1 MNDGLKSL
9 EDKII
14 KIRNDFPILSRE
26 INGNNLSYLD
36 NAASSQ
42 KPNAVIDKMSSIY
55 SNSYSNVHRGVHTLS
70 MESTIAY
77 EDVRKTVAGFINA
90 PNHESIIYTKGTT
103 DSINLFCQ
111 GWAKNNLKKG
121 DKVVLSEVEH
131 HANLVPWFMLRDAIG
146 IVIEYIPVGEDFL
159 LDMNVAEQVIDEQTK
174 IVSISHISNS
184 LGTIV
189 PLKEIIEIAHK
200 NDAIV
205 LVDGAQSIPH
215 QRIDVDVLDI
225 DVLVF
230 SAHKMC
236 GPTGVGILWGKES
249 ILNQMEPISGG
260 GDMISSVT
268 FDNANWN
275 EIPLIK
281 ELDTTNLNYKVVDN
295 NNKEHFGGTAVNV
308 GNPHVV
314 FFVNNIED
322 FNLEKIG
329 PEIENDKLFPEKC
342 NVTLAKIINE
352 NHIKVKVWERGA
364 GLTKACG
371 TAACATAF
379 AAKINGKIKNKT
391 EIEFELGKL
400 SIFIDENK
408 NIYISRKN
416 SYHGK
421 KCN

>member
-26 INGNNLSYLD
+26 IHGNNLSYLD

-77 EDVRKTVAGFINA
+77 EGVRKTVAEFINA

-215 QRIDVDVLDI
+215 QRIDVEVLDI

-249 ILNQMEPISGG
+249 ILNQMEPITGG

-275 EIPLIK
+275 EIPYRFEAGTPNIVGVIGLGAAIDYLESVNFVELSQFSHYLSEYARQELNDIK
-281 ELDTTNLNYKVVDN
+281 GVQVLGPSDPKMRSSLFSFVIDDIHPHDVAQVLDAQGIAIRAGHHCAQPTLNK
-295 NNKEHFGGTAVNV
+295 FGLSSTARASFYLYN
-308 GNPHVV
+308 
-314 FFVNNIED
+314 
-322 FNLEKIG
+322 NLEDTKQLVNG
-329 PEIENDKLFPEKC
+329 
-342 NVTLAKIINE
+342 VRSVIN
-352 NHIKVKVWERGA
+352 RF
-364 GLTKACG
+364 T
-371 TAACATAF
+371 
-379 AAKINGKIKNKT
+379 
-391 EIEFELGKL
+391 
-400 SIFIDENK
+400 
-408 NIYISRKN
+408 
-416 SYHGK
+416 
-421 KCN
+421 

>member
-9 EDKII
+9 EDKVIN
-14 KIRNDFPILSRE
+14 IRNDFPILSRE
-26 INGNNLSYLD
+26 INGHNLSYLD

-42 KPNAVIDKMSSIY
+42 KPNAVLDRMSSIY

-70 MESTIAY
+70 MESTLAY
-77 EDVRKTVAGFINA
+77 EEVRKTVAEFIKA
-90 PNHESIIYTKGTT
+90 PNHEEIIYTKGTT

-146 IVIEYIPVGEDFL
+146 IVIEYIPIGEDFL

-205 LVDGAQSIPH
+205 LVDSAQSIPH
-215 QRIDVDVLDI
+215 QRIDVSSLDI

-249 ILNQMEPISGG
+249 ILNQMEPITGG

-275 EIPLIK
+275 EIPYRFEAGTPNIVGVIGL
-281 ELDTTNLNYKVVDN
+281 
-295 NNKEHFGGTAVNV
+295 GTAIDYLESVNFSELSQFSHYLSEYARQELSAIKGV
-308 GNPHVV
+308 QVLGPNDAKMRSSLFSFVIDDIHPHDVAQV
-314 FFVNNIED
+314 LDGQGIAIRAGHHCAQPTLNKFGFSSTARASFYLYNSLEDTKQLVN
-322 FNLEKIG
+322 G
-329 PEIENDKLFPEKC
+329 
-342 NVTLAKIINE
+342 VRS
-352 NHIKVKVWERGA
+352 V
-364 GLTKACG
+364 
-371 TAACATAF
+371 
-379 AAKINGKIKNKT
+379 
-391 EIEFELGKL
+391 
-400 SIFIDENK
+400 
-408 NIYISRKN
+408 ISRFT
-416 SYHGK
+416 
-421 KCN
+421 

>member
-1 MNDGLKSL
+1 MNKKHKEIL
-9 EDKII
+9 EN
-14 KIRNDFPILSRE
+14 IRNEFPILDQK
-26 INGNNLSYLD
+26 INGEDLVYLD

-42 KPNAVIDKMSSIY
+42 KPNAVIDRMSSIY

-70 MESTIAY
+70 MESTLAY
-77 EDVRKTVAGFINA
+77 EEVRKTVARFINA
-90 PNHESIIYTKGTT
+90 PKHESIIYTKGTT

-215 QRIDVDVLDI
+215 QRIDVEVLDI

-249 ILNQMEPISGG
+249 ILNQMEPITGG

-275 EIPLIK
+275 EIP
-281 ELDTTNLNYKVVDN
+281 
-295 NNKEHFGGTAVNV
+295 
-308 GNPHVV
+308 
-314 FFVNNIED
+314 
-322 FNLEKIG
+322 
-329 PEIENDKLFPEKC
+329 
-342 NVTLAKIINE
+342 
-352 NHIKVKVWERGA
+352 
-364 GLTKACG
+364 
-371 TAACATAF
+371 
-379 AAKINGKIKNKT
+379 
-391 EIEFELGKL
+391 
-400 SIFIDENK
+400 S
-408 NIYISRKN
+408 
-416 SYHGK
+416 
-421 KCN
+421 

>member
-1 MNDGLKSL
+1 MNDDLKSL

-14 KIRNDFPILSRE
+14 NIRNDFPILSRQ
-26 INGNNLSYLD
+26 INGYNLSYLD

-42 KPNAVIDKMSSIY
+42 KPNAVIDRMSSIY

-70 MESTIAY
+70 MESTLAY
-77 EDVRKTVAGFINA
+77 EEVRKTVARFINA
-90 PNHESIIYTKGTT
+90 PKHESIIYTKGTT

-200 NDAIV
+200 NNAIV

-215 QRIDVDVLDI
+215 QRIDVDVLNI

-249 ILNQMEPISGG
+249 ILNQMEPITGG

-275 EIPLIK
+275 EIPYRFEAGTPNIVGVIGLGAAIDYLESVNFTELSQFSHYLSEYARQELSDIK
-281 ELDTTNLNYKVVDN
+281 GVQVLGPSDAKMRSSLFSFVIDDIHPHDVAQVLDAQGIAIRAGHHCAQPTLNK
-295 NNKEHFGGTAVNV
+295 FGLSSTARASFYLYN
-308 GNPHVV
+308 
-314 FFVNNIED
+314 
-322 FNLEKIG
+322 NLE
-329 PEIENDKLFPEKC
+329 D
-342 NVTLAKIINE
+342 
-352 NHIKVKVWERGA
+352 
-364 GLTKACG
+364 TKQLV
-371 TAACATAF
+371 
-379 AAKINGKIKNKT
+379 NGVR
-391 EIEFELGKL
+391 
-400 SIFIDENK
+400 SV
-408 NIYISRKN
+408 ISRFT
-416 SYHGK
+416 
-421 KCN
+421 

>member
-9 EDKII
+9 EDKVIN
-14 KIRNDFPILSRE
+14 IRKDFPILSRE
-26 INGNNLSYLD
+26 INGHNLSYLD

-42 KPNAVIDKMSSIY
+42 KPNAVLDRMSSIY

-70 MESTIAY
+70 MESTLAY
-77 EDVRKTVAGFINA
+77 EEVRKTVAEFIKA
-90 PNHESIIYTKGTT
+90 PNHEEIIYTKGTT

-146 IVIEYIPVGEDFL
+146 IVIEYIPIGEDFL

-205 LVDGAQSIPH
+205 LVDSAQSIPH
-215 QRIDVDVLDI
+215 QRIDVSSLDI

-249 ILNQMEPISGG
+249 ILNQMEPITGG

-275 EIPLIK
+275 EIPYRFEAGTPNIVGVIGL
-281 ELDTTNLNYKVVDN
+281 
-295 NNKEHFGGTAVNV
+295 GTAIDYLESVNFSELSQFSHYLSEYARQELSAIKGV
-308 GNPHVV
+308 QVLGPNDAKMRSSLFSFVIDDIHPHDVAQV
-314 FFVNNIED
+314 LDGQGIAIRAGHHCAQPTLNKFGFSSTARASFYLYNSLEDTKQLVN
-322 FNLEKIG
+322 G
-329 PEIENDKLFPEKC
+329 
-342 NVTLAKIINE
+342 VRS
-352 NHIKVKVWERGA
+352 V
-364 GLTKACG
+364 
-371 TAACATAF
+371 
-379 AAKINGKIKNKT
+379 
-391 EIEFELGKL
+391 
-400 SIFIDENK
+400 
-408 NIYISRKN
+408 ISRFT
-416 SYHGK
+416 
-421 KCN
+421 

>member
-1 MNDGLKSL
+1 MNDDLKSL

-14 KIRNDFPILSRE
+14 NIRNDFPILSRQ
-26 INGNNLSYLD
+26 INGYNLSYLD

-42 KPNAVIDKMSSIY
+42 KPNAVIDRMSSIY

-70 MESTIAY
+70 MESTLAY
-77 EDVRKTVAGFINA
+77 EEVRKTVARFINA
-90 PNHESIIYTKGTT
+90 PRHESIIYTKGTT

-200 NDAIV
+200 NNAIV

-215 QRIDVDVLDI
+215 QRIDVGVLDI

-249 ILNQMEPISGG
+249 ILNQMEPITGG

-275 EIPLIK
+275 EIPYRFEAGTPNIVGVIGLGAAIDYLESVNFTELSQFSHYLSEYARQELSDIK
-281 ELDTTNLNYKVVDN
+281 GVQVLGPSDAKMRSSLFSFVIDDIHPHDVAQVLDAQGIAIRAGHHCAQPTLNK
-295 NNKEHFGGTAVNV
+295 FGLSSTARASFYLYN
-308 GNPHVV
+308 
-314 FFVNNIED
+314 
-322 FNLEKIG
+322 NLE
-329 PEIENDKLFPEKC
+329 D
-342 NVTLAKIINE
+342 
-352 NHIKVKVWERGA
+352 
-364 GLTKACG
+364 TKQLV
-371 TAACATAF
+371 
-379 AAKINGKIKNKT
+379 NGVR
-391 EIEFELGKL
+391 
-400 SIFIDENK
+400 SV
-408 NIYISRKN
+408 ISRFT
-416 SYHGK
+416 
-421 KCN
+421 

>member
-77 EDVRKTVAGFINA
+77 EDVRKTVAQFINA

-205 LVDGAQSIPH
+205 LVDSAQSIPH
-215 QRIDVDVLDI
+215 QRIDVSSLDI

-249 ILNQMEPISGG
+249 ILNQMEPITGG

-275 EIPLIK
+275 EIPYRFEAGTPNIVGVIGL
-281 ELDTTNLNYKVVDN
+281 
-295 NNKEHFGGTAVNV
+295 GTAIDYLESVNFSELSQFSHYLSEYARQELSAIKGV
-308 GNPHVV
+308 QVLGPNDAKMRSSLFSFVIDDIHPHDVAQV
-314 FFVNNIED
+314 LDGQGIAIRAGHHCAQPTLNKFGFSSTARASFYLYNSLEDTKQLVN
-322 FNLEKIG
+322 G
-329 PEIENDKLFPEKC
+329 
-342 NVTLAKIINE
+342 VRS
-352 NHIKVKVWERGA
+352 V
-364 GLTKACG
+364 
-371 TAACATAF
+371 
-379 AAKINGKIKNKT
+379 
-391 EIEFELGKL
+391 
-400 SIFIDENK
+400 
-408 NIYISRKN
+408 ISRFT
-416 SYHGK
+416 
-421 KCN
+421 

>member
-275 EIPLIK
+275 EIPYRFEAGTPNIVGVIGLGAAIDYLESVNFAELSQFSHYLSEYARQELSDIK
-281 ELDTTNLNYKVVDN
+281 GVQVLGPSHAKMRSSLFSFVIDDIHPHDVAQVLDAQGIAIRAGHHCAQPTLNK
-295 NNKEHFGGTAVNV
+295 FGLSSTARASFYLYN
-308 GNPHVV
+308 
-314 FFVNNIED
+314 
-322 FNLEKIG
+322 NLE
-329 PEIENDKLFPEKC
+329 D
-342 NVTLAKIINE
+342 
-352 NHIKVKVWERGA
+352 
-364 GLTKACG
+364 TKQLV
-371 TAACATAF
+371 
-379 AAKINGKIKNKT
+379 NGVR
-391 EIEFELGKL
+391 
-400 SIFIDENK
+400 SV
-408 NIYISRKN
+408 ISRFT
-416 SYHGK
+416 
-421 KCN
+421 